1 MSISPQMRQLFME
14 VVERELP
21 YFRGAGGVIDK
32 DGLLHSVIDGLRRDY
47 PQQAEAYFAE
57 AAFTAGR
64 TLINEHL
71 RFHQGVFVS
80 GDLRRRAR
88 EYVQVP
94 LDGTNKFVSK
104 RTLDMT
110 RDEVKRMRR
119 YHEEKGAGH
128 KREADWFDL
137 LDRMMDAAGVGDDGR
152 VSEVLHEAPVPEE
165 VAV

>member
-1 MSISPQMRQLFME
+1 VSISPQMRQLFME
-14 VVERELP
+14 IVERELP

-32 DGLLHSVIDGLRRDY
+32 DGLLHSVIDGLQRQH
-47 PQQAEAYFAE
+47 PQQAAAYFAE

-71 RFHQGVFVS
+71 RFQQGIFIG

-94 LDGTNKFVSK
+94 LDGTNKFVTK

-110 RDEVKRMRR
+110 RGEVKRMRQ
-119 YHEEKGAGH
+119 YHHDKGEGH

-137 LDRMMDAAGVGDDGR
+137 LDGMMGAAGITDEGR